1 MIGKAN
7 AMSLLTRVGH
17 YTQAS
22 LGLRALNRRTAK
34 LSGEPRRVIQETFR
48 FAGGFLEPIQ
58 VEDEITALVTEV
70 RSLQPRTIVEI
81 GTSMGGTLYLW
92 TRFAAPDAIIIS
104 IDLPRGK
111 FGGGYSPLRIPLY
124 QRFARDR
131 QRLHLL
137 RCDSHSP
144 DTIRTVSEL
153 LNGQPIDFLFID
165 GDHTYEG
172 VRKDWENY
180 GALVR
185 PGGLMAMHDVGK
197 NYDDTEVKRFWD
209 EVKGRFQY
217 REYLAHPNGFY
228 GIGSLYK

>member
-1 MIGKAN
+1 
-7 AMSLLTRVGH
+7 MSILTRAGH
-17 YTQAS
+17 YTEAL
-22 LGLRALNRRTAK
+22 LGLRALNRRTAQ
-34 LSGEPRRVIQETFR
+34 LSAEPRRVIQETFR

-58 VEDEITALVTEV
+58 VEDEITALVTDV
-70 RSLQPRTIVEI
+70 RTLRPRTIIEI

-124 QRFARDR
+124 RLFARER
-131 QRLHLL
+131 QRVHLL
-137 RCDSHSP
+137 RCDSHSA
-144 DTIRTVSEL
+144 DTLLTVREL
-153 LNGQPIDFLFID
+153 LEGNPVDFLFID
-165 GDHTYEG
+165 GDHTYDG

-185 PGGLMAMHDVGK
+185 PGGLMALHDVGK

-217 REYLAHPNGFY
+217 REYLAHPSGFY